1 MIPTSLVVDSFMQ
14 EPYVSS
20 LDMRPLEDMSMPMTG
35 LLSPS
40 LTELCAHKS
49 RLPDLSLSV
58 WVNVQTS
65 GTKA

>member
-40 LTELCAHKS
+40 FDRAV
-49 RLPDLSLSV
+49 RP
-58 WVNVQTS
+58 QI
-65 GTKA
+65 